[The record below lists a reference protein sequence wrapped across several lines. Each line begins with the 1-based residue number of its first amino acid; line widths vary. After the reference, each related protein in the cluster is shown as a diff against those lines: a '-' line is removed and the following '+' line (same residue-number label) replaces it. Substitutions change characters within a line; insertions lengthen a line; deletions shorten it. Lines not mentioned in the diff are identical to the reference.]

1 MQLLTT
7 RQYKLDK
14 GIGSGYLT
22 AGITLAPAGEAA
34 TTLGITLPSVCAY
47 SGACGL
53 AEIGGCLV
61 HTGMN
66 SMPTHARARAL
77 RTQFWYQDRPAFL
90 RQVFHEFGA
99 VERKAA
105 REGFDV
111 AFRPNVLSDLPVM
124 ARAIATAL
132 PHVKVYDYTK
142 IPPAKWS
149 WRLKNYTRTYSV
161 SERTT
166 PSDIRAAFKRG
177 ANCAVV
183 VDVRKGDPI
192 PATFTVLGVTRP
204 TIDGDLDDL
213 RFTDESDHYVILRW
227 KGSRARLVRAL
238 AAGWALTV
246 PTP

>member
-7 RQYKLDK
+7 KQHKLDK

-34 TTLGITLPSVCAY
+34 ATLGITLPSVCPY

-66 SMPTHARARAL
+66 TMPTHARARAL
-77 RTQFWYQDRPAFL
+77 RTQLWYQDRPAFL
-90 RQVFHEFGA
+90 RQVLREFGA

-132 PHVKVYDYTK
+132 PHVKTYDYTK
-142 IPPAKWS
+142 IPPTKWS
-149 WRLKNYTRTYSV
+149 WCLKNYTRTYSV
-161 SERTT
+161 SERSTAG
-166 PSDIRAAFKRG
+166 DIRAAFKRG
-177 ANCAVV
+177 ANCAIV

-192 PATFTVLGVTRP
+192 PETFTTRGVTRP
-204 TIDGDLDDL
+204 TIDGDLNDL
-213 RFTDESDHYVILRW
+213 RFKDEPDHYVILRW
-227 KGSRARLVRAL
+227 KGSRARLARAL